1 MIIDTMVMV
10 YALVDD
16 SGFGPEAE
24 AALRKAD
31 ELVAPASVEA
41 ELVSAFWQWGQERIT
56 QATATACCRDA
67 VQLWNALIPVKELWS
82 EALALAFERNH
93 SPYDTLFVVAARK
106 RRTKVLTYDREM
118 LKRFPEDTIT
128 VPAFLGKP

>member
-1 MIIDTMVMV
+1 MIIDTMVMA
-10 YALVDD
+10 YALVGYDV
-16 SGFGPEAE
+16 FGPQSK

-41 ELVSAFWQWGQERIT
+41 ELVSTFWQWGRERIPHT
-56 QATATACCRDA
+56 TALACCADA
-67 VQLWNALIPVKELWS
+67 AQLWNVLIPVKELWS
-82 EALALAFERNH
+82 EALTLAFESNH

-106 RRTKVLTYDREM
+106 RRTKVLTYDKDM

-128 VPAFLGKP
+128 VPAFLG

>member
-1 MIIDTMVMV
+1 MIIDTMVVV

-16 SGFGPEAE
+16 NGFGPEAE

-41 ELVSAFWQWGQERIT
+41 ELVSVFWQWGQERIPQAAAKICCADAT
-56 QATATACCRDA
+56 QI
-67 VQLWNALIPVKELWS
+67 WNTLIPVKDLWPD
-82 EALALAFERNH
+82 ALTLAFERNH

-106 RRTKVLTYDREM
+106 RRTKVLTYDKDM
-118 LKRFPEDTIT
+118 LKRFPEDTIA
-128 VPAFLGKP
+128 VPAFLG